1 MNADDPHCNGGSRWS
16 YQVIASVLSL
26 CFKWNNPSRSHAHF
40 PLQNKIQPWSIIKS
54 TRHIEVCFQCW
65 FGKTPKKNPRDRGVT
80 LWLRVSKLQHLFLR
94 CYFGHFCK
102 FLRATSSL
110 YFSSSTITI
119 ITLECAGPTTLYFV
133 RLFSWFIKTFRTFN
147 FTFSSAQALA

>member
-1 MNADDPHCNGGSRWS
+1 MNVDDPHCNGGSRWS

-40 PLQNKIQPWSIIKS
+40 PLQKQNSTSKYNKKYQTYRGVFSMLIRENS
-54 TRHIEVCFQCW
+54 E
-65 FGKTPKKNPRDRGVT
+65 KNPRDPGVT
-80 LWLRVSKLQHLFLR
+80 LWLRVSKLQHLFLH

-110 YFSSSTITI
+110 YFPSSTITI
-119 ITLECAGPTTLYFV
+119 VILECAGPTTLYFV
-133 RLFSWFIKTFRTFN
+133 SLFSWFIMTFRTFN
-147 FTFSSAQALA
+147 FTFPSAQALA